1 MIRTVAGTD
10 LDMTFSRL
18 VVFLPYSKNPHFIST
33 IPETKLSTELHN
45 FRSIWTKC
53 SYIET

>member
-1 MIRTVAGTD
+1 MIRTVAGND

-33 IPETKLSTELHN
+33 IPETTLSTELHN
-45 FRSIWTKC
+45 FRSIW
-53 SYIET
+53 I